1 MMSVH
6 HDLSLVLIMLVNFV
20 VFGSG
25 NVNNV
30 NKQIVSVPT
39 SVVHLSDKNFKTYSA
54 SKEFLL
60 FDFSSKW

>member
-60 FDFSSKW
+60 VDFSSKW